1 MSLAFIRLRAQAG
14 VRDILLC
21 SLRHL
26 AAHRIV
32 AAGVPVLADVLANPR
47 V

>member
-21 SLRHL
+21 SVRRL
-26 AAHRIV
+26 AARRIV
-32 AAGVPVLADVLANPR
+32 AAGVPVLGGRAG
-47 V
+47 